1 MYSRILYRHHVCGE
15 ECKCH
20 LPGLAGAFRGLYM
33 NGTTIHRAEFAQ
45 TPVNKGSWSH
55 HGNHQH
61 GVQFYSQDKFLL
73 EELSEYIGN
82 ALRAGDAAIVVAT
95 EQHRNALLQWLTARG
110 LDVAGLIE
118 RGQFAAMDAQTVLD
132 AFMLEGSPNEERF
145 NRIIGGIIAKAIA
158 SANGDSARSERPRVA
173 IFGEMVA
180 LLWAEGKA
188 EAAIRLEQ
196 LWNGLARV
204 ESFSLF
210 CAYPMSC
217 FEREEDAGLF
227 LKVCNEH
234 SAVIPT
240 ESYMGLASEDER
252 LRTISQLQQKA
263 KALET
268 EVTEHKR
275 LRQELEL
282 HVQARTAELQ
292 SKNAQLMDEV
302 KRREN
307 AETSLRTLTSQL
319 MLIRDEERRRV
330 AHELHEST
338 AQVLATLSMNLSV
351 LGDGDRSINAHQS
364 KLIAESGALVDSL
377 LGEVRQLSHLL
388 HPPTLDEM
396 GLPSAVQ
403 WYTEQLSKRTDI
415 KVTLQIPKD
424 FGRLSREKEIAVFRV
439 VQESLANVHQH
450 SGSAT
455 ATVRITKSAG
465 HICVQVS
472 DLGKGIS
479 ASPSIAAPGVGIN
492 GMRERVRQLG
502 GVLSIHSNGR
512 GTLVTAD
519 LPIE

>member
-1 MYSRILYRHHVCGE
+1 MDGTS
-15 ECKCH
+15 
-20 LPGLAGAFRGLYM
+20 AQSGAHGP
-33 NGTTIHRAEFAQ
+33 I
-45 TPVNKGSWSH
+45 PVNKRAWSH

-82 ALRAGDAAIVVAT
+82 ALQLGDAAVVVAT

-110 LDVAGLIE
+110 LDVAGLLE
-118 RGQFAAMDAQTVLD
+118 RGQFVALDARAVLD
-132 AFMLEGSPNEERF
+132 SFMVDGSPDEDRF
-145 NRIIGGIIAKAIA
+145 SQIVGGIVAKAMA
-158 SANGDSARSERPRVA
+158 CANSDSARSDHPRVA

-180 LLWAEGKA
+180 LLWADGKP
-188 EAAIRLEQ
+188 EAAIRLEK
-196 LWNGLARV
+196 LWNGLARI
-204 ESFSLF
+204 ESFSLL
-210 CAYPMSC
+210 CAYPMTC
-217 FEREEDAGLF
+217 FEREQDADLF

-234 SAVIPT
+234 SSVIPT
-240 ESYMGLASEDER
+240 EGYMGLASEDER

-268 EVTEHKR
+268 EVAEHRR

-282 HVQARTAELQ
+282 HVQARTAELL
-292 SKNAQLMDEV
+292 SKNAQLLDEV
-302 KRREN
+302 NRREN

-351 LGDGDRSINAHQS
+351 LGTIDRENAHET
-364 KLIAESGALVDSL
+364 KLISESAALVESL

-396 GLPSAVQ
+396 GLSSAIQ
-403 WYTEQLSKRTDI
+403 WYSEKFAQRTNI
-415 KVTLQIPKD
+415 TVAVEIAPD

-439 VQESLANVHQH
+439 VQEALANVQQH

-455 ATVRITKSAG
+455 ASVRITRSPG
-465 HICVQVS
+465 HVCVQVS

-479 ASPSIAAPGVGIN
+479 SQSSRTVTGVGIN
-492 GMRERVRQLG
+492 GMRERLRQLG
-502 GVLSIHSNGR
+502 GVLNIHSSGR

-519 LPIE
+519 LPVS

>member
-1 MYSRILYRHHVCGE
+1 MHGTPTR
-15 ECKCH
+15 
-20 LPGLAGAFRGLYM
+20 GA
-33 NGTTIHRAEFAQ
+33 TSAP
-45 TPVNKGSWSH
+45 TPVNKGIWSH

-73 EELSEYIGN
+73 EELSEYIGD
-82 ALRAGDAAIVVAT
+82 ALRLGDAAVVVAT
-95 EQHRNALLQWLTARG
+95 EPHRNALLQWLSARG
-110 LDVAGLIE
+110 LDVTCLLE
-118 RGQFAAMDAQTVLD
+118 RGQFVVLD
-132 AFMLEGSPNEERF
+132 AREVLDTFMSEGSPNMGLPNEDRF
-145 NRIIGGIIAKAIA
+145 NRVVGGIIAKAIA
-158 SANGDSARSERPRVA
+158 SRTGDSARSEHPRIA

-180 LLWAEGKA
+180 LLWVEGKA
-188 EAAIRLEQ
+188 DAAIRLEQ
-196 LWNGLARV
+196 LWNGLARI
-204 ESFSLF
+204 ESFSLL

-217 FEREEDAGLF
+217 FEREQDADLF

-234 SAVIPT
+234 SSVIPT

-263 KALET
+263 NALET
-268 EVTEHKR
+268 EVAEHRR

-292 SKNAQLMDEV
+292 SKNSQLLEEI

-351 LGDGDRSINAHQS
+351 LGTIDRENAHES
-364 KLIAESGALVDSL
+364 KLISESAALVEAL

-396 GLPSAVQ
+396 GLSSAIQ
-403 WYTEQLSKRTDI
+403 WYSEKFAQRTSI
-415 KVTLQIPKD
+415 TVAVEISPD

-439 VQESLANVHQH
+439 VQESLANVQEH

-455 ATVRITKSAG
+455 ASVRITRSVD
-465 HICVQVS
+465 HVCVQVS

-479 ASPSIAAPGVGIN
+479 HRSSRTASGVGIN
-492 GMRERVRQLG
+492 GMRERLRQLG
-502 GVLSIHSNGR
+502 GVLNIHSSGS

-519 LPIE
+519 LPIT

>member
-1 MYSRILYRHHVCGE
+1 M
-15 ECKCH
+15 K
-20 LPGLAGAFRGLYM
+20 
-33 NGTTIHRAEFAQ
+33 GTTVQRADFAQ

-55 HGNHQH
+55 HANHQH
-61 GVQFYSQDKFLL
+61 GVQFYSQDNFLL

-110 LDVAGLIE
+110 LDIAQLIE
-118 RGQFAAMDAQTVLD
+118 RGQFVAMDAKSVLD
-132 AFMLEGSPNEERF
+132 TFMVEGSPNEDRF
-145 NRIIGGIIAKAIA
+145 NHVVGGIIARAIA
-158 SANGDSARSERPRVA
+158 SANTDSARNEHPRVA

-188 EAAIRLEQ
+188 EAAIHLEQ

-234 SAVIPT
+234 SSVIPT
-240 ESYMGLASEDER
+240 EGYMGLASEDER
-252 LRTISQLQQKA
+252 LRIISQLQQKA

-268 EVTEHKR
+268 EVSEHKR

-282 HVQARTAELQ
+282 HVQARTAELT
-292 SKNAQLMDEV
+292 SKNDQLLDEI

-330 AHELHEST
+330 AHELHESA

-351 LGDGDRSINAHQS
+351 LGDGDLATDIHES
-364 KLIAESGALVDSL
+364 KLISESAALVDSL

-396 GLPSAVQ
+396 GLPSALQ
-403 WYTEQLSKRTDI
+403 WYSEQFAKRTEI
-415 KVTLQIPKD
+415 KVTLQIPQD
-424 FGRLSREKEIAVFRV
+424 FGRLTREKEIALFRV
-439 VQESLANVHQH
+439 VQESLANVQEH

-455 ATVRITKSAG
+455 ATVRISKAAG
-465 HICVQVS
+465 HVCVQVS

-479 ASPSIAAPGVGIN
+479 ARSPLTSSGVGIN
-492 GMRERVRQLG
+492 GMRERLRQLG
-502 GVLSIHSNGR
+502 GVLTIHSNGR

-519 LPIE
+519 LPV

>member
-1 MYSRILYRHHVCGE
+1 MSSSTSFQH
-15 ECKCH
+15 
-20 LPGLAGAFRGLYM
+20 AG
-33 NGTTIHRAEFAQ
+33 FAQ

-61 GVQFYSQDKFLL
+61 GVQFYAQDKFLL
-73 EELSEYIGN
+73 DELSEYIGN
-82 ALRAGDAAIVVAT
+82 ALRGGDAAIVVAT
-95 EQHRNALLQWLTARG
+95 EQHRNALLQWLTAQG
-110 LDVAGLIE
+110 LDVARLLE
-118 RGQFAAMDAQTVLD
+118 RGQFVAADARTVLD
-132 AFMLEGSPNEERF
+132 SFMLEGSPNEDRF
-145 NRIIGGIIAKAIA
+145 NHVVGGIIAKAIA
-158 SANGDSARSERPRVA
+158 SANGDSARTDRPRVA

-180 LLWAEGKA
+180 LLWADGKA

-217 FEREEDAGLF
+217 FEREEHAGLF
-227 LKVCNEH
+227 LQVCNEH

-252 LRTISQLQQKA
+252 LRTISLLQQKA

-268 EVTEHKR
+268 EVAEHKR

-292 SKNAQLMDEV
+292 SKNAQLLEEV

-330 AHELHEST
+330 AYELHEST

-351 LGDGDRSINAHQS
+351 LGNGHRTNGDESG
-364 KLIAESGALVDSL
+364 LIAESAALVHGL
-377 LGEVRQLSHLL
+377 LGEVRQLSNLL

-396 GLPSAVQ
+396 GLNSALQ
-403 WYTEQLSKRTDI
+403 WYSERFAQRTEI
-415 KVTLQIPKD
+415 NVTLEIPPD
-424 FGRLSREKEIAVFRV
+424 LGRLSREKEIAIFRV

-450 SGSAT
+450 SGSLT
-455 ATVRITKSAG
+455 ATVRISKSAS
-465 HICVQVS
+465 HVCVQVS
-472 DLGKGIS
+472 DLGRGIS
-479 ASPSIAAPGVGIN
+479 PRSSRSSEGVGIS
-492 GMRERVRQLG
+492 GMRERLRRLG
-502 GVLSIHSNGR
+502 GVLNIHSSGNSL